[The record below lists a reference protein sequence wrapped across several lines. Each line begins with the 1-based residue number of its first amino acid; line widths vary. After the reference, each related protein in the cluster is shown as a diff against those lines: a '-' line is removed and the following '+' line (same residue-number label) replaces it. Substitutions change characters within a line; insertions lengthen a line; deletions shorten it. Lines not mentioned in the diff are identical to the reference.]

1 MELEVR
7 SGQLHHN
14 STHGHLSL
22 LTGPGLTLSGAED
35 IPDKQAPVGPHYPRH
50 RLVRPLRDSGL
61 LWSPIHRDTLQL
73 LTPCPCFGQFCLIR
87 PDVRGEM

>member
-50 RLVRPLRDSGL
+50 RLARGTEASFGHRYTGILCSFSLRVRVLAS
-61 LWSPIHRDTLQL
+61 
-73 LTPCPCFGQFCLIR
+73 FA
-87 PDVRGEM
+87 